1 MKRKKL
7 DPFEKELRARIRN
20 RRSYMEHYGVRDDWG
35 FATQAIIEELNYLLD
50 IYIEMRDAKR
60 CTAKRF

>member
-1 MKRKKL
+1 MKNKKR
-7 DPFEKELRARIRN
+7 DPFEKELRARIRKH
-20 RRSYMEHYGVRDDWG
+20 RLYLDHYGVRDDWG